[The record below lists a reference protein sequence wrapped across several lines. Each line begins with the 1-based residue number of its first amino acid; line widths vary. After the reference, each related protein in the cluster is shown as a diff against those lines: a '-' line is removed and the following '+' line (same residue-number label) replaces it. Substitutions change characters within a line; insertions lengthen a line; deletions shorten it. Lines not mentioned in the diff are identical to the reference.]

1 MLLQIRRRL
10 SRHAALAVA
19 ALATITA
26 TSGCEPHNRVR
37 TGAPAG
43 DLPDQE
49 VSDFVVSE
57 TDQGKMEWKLYA
69 RSAAVYQARSTI
81 VAQSVR
87 VDFFDEQEHRSSTL
101 TAREGELNQVQR
113 DMVARGN
120 VVLQTAEGTRMS
132 TEQLR
137 FLNRTQRITT
147 DAFVRVERAGDV
159 LTGYGFESDPELHHF
174 EFKRQVNALVRT
186 QSGGLLEQRATPHDS
201 TSHDT
206 TRRGTPR

>member
-1 MLLQIRRRL
+1 MLPRFRRRL
-10 SRHAALAVA
+10 SRCAALGVALFA
-19 ALATITA
+19 ALTA
-26 TSGCEPHNRVR
+26 LSGCEPHSRIR
-37 TGAPAG
+37 SGAPAG

-69 RSAAVYQARSTI
+69 RSAAVYQARATI

-87 VDFFDEQEHRSSTL
+87 VDFFDEQEKRSSTL

-137 FLNRTQRITT
+137 FLNRTQKIVT
-147 DAFVRVERAGDV
+147 DEFVRVERAGDV

-174 EFKRQVNALVRT
+174 EFKRQVKALVRT
-186 QSGGLLEQRATPHDS
+186 RSGGLLEEHGARRDTTA
-201 TSHDT
+201 HDT
-206 TRRGTPR
+206 GAAK

>member
-10 SRHAALAVA
+10 SRRAALLAVLA
-19 ALATITA
+19 ALTTA
-26 TSGCEPHNRVR
+26 TGCEPHSRIR
-37 TGAPAG
+37 SGAPAG

-57 TDQGKMEWKLYA
+57 TDQGRMEWKLYA

-81 VAQSVR
+81 VARSVR
-87 VDFFDEQEHRSSTL
+87 VDFFDEHGRRSSTL

-113 DMVARGN
+113 DMIARGN

-137 FLNRTQRITT
+137 FLNRTQRIVT
-147 DAFVRVERAGDV
+147 DEFVRVERAGDV

-174 EFKRQVNALVRT
+174 EFKRQVHALVRT
-186 QSGGLLEQRATPHDS
+186 RSGGLLEEHAAPRDS
-201 TSHDT
+201 ARHDT
-206 TRRGTPR
+206 ASGAAR